1 MAIHMLIGL
10 NKYDPK
16 KPLKQQ
22 IPLLLVAIG
31 KQYVEWRA
39 SNPFDIGL
47 TRSAAIQQIRT
58 QLVVEKLAPTTP

>member
-47 TRSAAIQQIRT
+47 TCSAAIQ
-58 QLVVEKLAPTTP
+58 